1 MTKFGARLL
10 AERREEFADGYV
22 RYDVLKQTLKSNP
35 SAAEF
40 QQSLLAEIKRVCH
53 YSELEKHSLFSRLE
67 SLEKKWENVRLW
79 KTSGFSESDSLM
91 EETYSLAL
99 KFMQDLDFFIDFT
112 TLNVL
117 GVQKL
122 VKKFERHVGGPSH
135 LIKTL
140 TASETDELN
149 VMSNVADV
157 ERLAKRSRKVFEQ
170 IQTMRGKANSKLL
183 LGIPFQVRVPDYST
197 VRSQSSSMSTD
208 SLATKSSNR
217 EGEGVGGGNGDSQSQ
232 EALGFLD
239 RLALPLLASTEMEDV
254 WATRAPVLVAFTG
267 SLLAGVGMGAFWTIC
282 EVLLTPTQTAIGLL
296 LASFGAITGT
306 RLMGFSKHQFMFISA
321 VVGGS
326 FGSYLFA
333 YTPMPLKEHTVRLLV
348 AAWLVGNMFGAWT
361 AHLPRQF
368 INAAL
373 DSALAR
379 SLVAIA
385 PLLGSCLGSGMLILF
400 QLDVGVF
407 SLLYSL
413 AWVVFTLVLLFTVPK
428 PVATDGYATSLGDD
442 SSEHDEEA
450 PAQQPVHP
458 GLTQAQSTHKSYW
471 KAASH
476 SIFRLGVLGS
486 LFVDRTVRTL
496 LVLEVVSF
504 YPSMWGEDFFILSV
518 GSLFASVVG
527 TKVPAWASSLLGCVT
542 MFALGGPGFC
552 SWVWVEAS
560 CRSDMAKCTFQDA
573 KHIELVLSIAD
584 VLAGV
589 LFLLELSYL
598 NSSNDAPGPW
608 STLDFGSMVLLLASS
623 VGRVIAFRL

>member
-10 AERREEFADGYV
+10 AERRDEYADGYV
-22 RYDVLKQTLKSNP
+22 RYDALKQTLKANP
-35 SAAEF
+35 SASEF

-53 YSELEKHSLFSRLE
+53 YSELEKHALFSRLE

-79 KTSGFSESDSLM
+79 KTSGFSESDSLV

-99 KFMQDLDFFIDFT
+99 QFMQDLDYFIDFT

-122 VKKFERHVGGPSH
+122 VKKFERHVGGASH

-157 ERLAKRSRKVFEQ
+157 ERLAKRSRRVFEQ
-170 IQTMRGKANSKLL
+170 IQAVRGKANSKLL
-183 LGIPFQVRVPDYST
+183 MGIPFQVRVPDYST

-208 SLATKSSNR
+208 SLATKSSHR
-217 EGEGVGGGNGDSQSQ
+217 EGEGEGRRGAGNEPAQ
-232 EALGFLD
+232 ALGFLD

-254 WATRAPVLVAFTG
+254 WAVRAPVLVAFTG

-326 FGSYLFA
+326 LGSYLFA

-348 AAWLVGNMFGAWT
+348 AAWLAGNMFGAWT

-379 SLVAIA
+379 SLVAVA
-385 PLLGSCLGSGMLILF
+385 PLLGSCLGSGVLILF

-407 SLLYSL
+407 ALLYAL
-413 AWVVFTLVLLFTVPK
+413 AWVVFALVLVFAVPK
-428 PVATDGYATSLGDD
+428 PVAADGYE
-442 SSEHDEEA
+442 SSEQDEEA
-450 PAQQPVHP
+450 PVLPPP
-458 GLTQAQSTHKSYW
+458 GLTQAQSAHKSYW

-504 YPSMWGEDFFILSV
+504 YPSMWGEDFFLLSV

-527 TKVPAWASSLLGCVT
+527 TQVPAWASSLLGCVT

-623 VGRVIAFRL
+623 VGRVVAFRL